1 MDRGPPVVHGVPG
14 KAVPMRTCGG
24 GRRFRDLTSRR
35 RRRPIS
41 SAAVHRVETWPGKR
55 PVSVMTGAPVM
66 TRTGALGRP
75 PSFAKVAEVVMLGSD
90 TLLEQERGARVR
102 LSPSLPLRAGGAA
115 STWWRPYACV
125 LALIDSAAVI
135 LGSFAAQWVWFG
147 NFDATLTGGPVLSYV
162 GVAFATAPAWVLTLT
177 LGGAYDRR
185 YFGWGTEEYRRVF
198 DSAVRFLL
206 VVSLVGF
213 LLRIDVARGFVAVA
227 IPLATTLTLFG
238 RYGLRRWLH
247 RMRRT
252 GRFTKKVL
260 VVGSAL
266 SVGDLVRQ
274 LHSGESGL
282 TVIGACMP
290 EPVVTIDVD
299 GEFVPVLGNPEFA
312 LEAIVSSQAD
322 VVAIA
327 DAHSVHNGAL
337 RQLAWQLEG
346 TGVDLMVAPALTDVT
361 GPHITIRA
369 MSNIPLLLVEEP
381 ELKGRKRLAKGAF
394 DRLIAGVGLVTLLPL
409 LLVIGVVVRLTSRG
423 PALFRQVRVGLGGRH
438 FMIWK
443 FRTMSIDAEARL
455 HDVQHLNEHDGVLF
469 KIRDDPR
476 VTRAGRFLRRWS
488 LDELPQLW
496 NVMRGDM
503 SLVGPRPPLPCE
515 VERYDHHV
523 RRRLLVK
530 PGITG
535 LWQVGGRSG
544 LPWDE
549 AVRLD
554 LYYVEN
560 WSLSMD
566 ATVIAKTLTAVLR
579 CRGAC

>member
-1 MDRGPPVVHGVPG
+1 V
-14 KAVPMRTCGG
+14 
-24 GRRFRDLTSRR
+24 
-35 RRRPIS
+35 
-41 SAAVHRVETWPGKR
+41 
-55 PVSVMTGAPVM
+55 
-66 TRTGALGRP
+66 
-75 PSFAKVAEVVMLGSD
+75 LGS
-90 TLLEQERGARVR
+90 LV
-102 LSPSLPLRAGGAA
+102 
-115 STWWRPYACV
+115 
-125 LALIDSAAVI
+125 
-135 LGSFAAQWVWFG
+135 AQWVRFG
-147 NFDATLTGGPVLSYV
+147 NLDALLAGGVPLTYV
-162 GVAFATAPAWVLTLT
+162 GVAFAAAPAWVLTMT

-198 DSAVRFLL
+198 DAALKFLL
-206 VVSLVGF
+206 VVALIGF
-213 LLRIDVARGFVAVA
+213 LFKIDVARGFVAIA
-227 IPLATTLTLFG
+227 IPLATCLTLAG
-238 RYGLRRWLH
+238 RHALRRWLH

-260 VVGSAL
+260 VVGSAEA
-266 SVGDLVRQ
+266 VPDLVRQ
-274 LHSGESGL
+274 LHAGRSGL
-282 TVIGACMP
+282 TVIGVCLP

-299 GEFVPVLGNPEFA
+299 GEAIAVLGNPEFTLA
-312 LEAIVSSQAD
+312 AVVASQAD

-327 DAHSVHNGAL
+327 DAHTFHNGSL

-361 GPHITIRA
+361 GPHISIRA
-369 MSNIPLLLVEEP
+369 LSDVPLLLVEEP

-394 DRLIAGVGLVTLLPL
+394 DRLLASALLVLLLPIMV
-409 LLVIGVVVRLTSRG
+409 VIGVAVRLTSRG

-443 FRTMSIDAEARL
+443 FRTMRVDAEDRL
-455 HDVQHLNEHDGVLF
+455 SELLHLNEHDGALF
-469 KIRDDPR
+469 KIQDDPR
-476 VTRAGRFLRRWS
+476 VTRVGRFLRRWS
-488 LDELPQLW
+488 LDELPQFL
-496 NVMRGDM
+496 NVVRGDM
-503 SLVGPRPPLPCE
+503 SMVGPRPPLPGE

-535 LWQVGGRSG
+535 LWQVGGRAG

-566 ATVIAKTLTAVLR
+566 ATIIAKTLTAVLR
-579 CRGAC
+579 RRGAY